1 MKRTVTKLEHS
12 HVQVD
17 VVVDEKTW
25 KDAQEK
31 AFNKLAENVTIDGFR
46 KGKAP
51 KNLVKSRIDQ
61 MKVLDEAINS
71 LLPKIYEEILTKD
84 QIRPYARPAVDIT
97 KVSDTELEVRFVL
110 VTAPEVKLGQYK
122 GLKIGKKEARV
133 TKKDVDD
140 ALQASLKDN
149 ASLAIKEG
157 PAAMGDVVVMDFIG
171 RIDGVDFEGGSA
183 TNHELELGSHQFIPG
198 FEEQLVGKK
207 AGETV
212 NVNVTFPENYTEELK
227 GKPAV
232 FECKIHEVKEKK
244 LPELTDEFVKELKIE
259 GVETIEAYRAH
270 KQEELKKQKEQE
282 ARREYMN
289 KLIEALVKGSEIDLA
304 EEIVENQVESR
315 RQDMIKRIEQSGLTL
330 EQYLQILGQT
340 EEQFVGQIREQA
352 LKETKEYIVL
362 EEIGK
367 AEKIEITE
375 ADIEF
380 EFAQIADQYKMPL
393 ENVKKALESNI
404 DEFRNNLK
412 MKRIDDLLFNENE

>member
-97 KVSDTELEVRFVL
+97 KVSDTELEVKFVL

-122 GLKIGKKEARV
+122 GLKIGKKEAKV

-157 PAAMGDVVVMDFIG
+157 PAAMGDVVVMDFTG
-171 RIDGVDFEGGSA
+171 RINGVEFDGGSA

-207 AGETV
+207 GGETV
-212 NVNVTFPENYTEELK
+212 DVNVTFPENYTEELK

-259 GVETIEAYRAH
+259 GVETVEAYRAH

-289 KLIEALVKGSEIDLA
+289 KLIEAIVKGSEIDLA

-315 RQDMIKRIEQSGLTL
+315 RQDMVKRIEQSGLTL

-352 LKETKEYIVL
+352 LKETKEFIVL

-393 ENVKKALESNI
+393 ENVKKALENNI